1 MSKPETL
8 VILTPA
14 FPANEAD
21 SNWLPAHHQLVKA
34 LKDQFP
40 AMDIVVLAFLYPH
53 HAGRYDWN
61 GVRVISFNGMNRKGR
76 WQRLL
81 FWRDIWRALRQV
93 RRQHRVIGIFSFW
106 CGECALIGH
115 YFGLVHAIRHRCWI
129 SGQDA
134 QKGNKWVKLIRPRG
148 RELVAMSNFLR
159 RNFREN
165 YGIEPA
171 FVIPN
176 GIDAKLFTS
185 GGQVPASGGQGL
197 SSGSRPPA
205 TGSQPPERDIDIL
218 AAGSLVPLKQ
228 YEILVRVVDSLQQCF
243 PDIKALHCGEG
254 EEKGG
259 LQSQI
264 IELGLEGNL
273 CLLGEIPH
281 REVLQLMQRAKIFLH
296 PSSREG
302 FSTVCL
308 EALYAG
314 AQVISF
320 CDPADKQVPEW
331 HIVENEV
338 AMVTEAI
345 SILDAPPESKPV
357 LLHSIDENARAV
369 MELFR

>member
-1 MSKPETL
+1 MPKSETL

-34 LKDQFP
+34 LKQQFP
-40 AMDIVVLAFLYPH
+40 EKDIVVLAFLYPY
-53 HAGRYDWN
+53 HAVRYDWY
-61 GVRVISFNGMNRKGR
+61 GISVISFNGMSRKGR

-81 FWRDIWRALRQV
+81 LWRDIWRALRQV
-93 RRQHRVIGIFSFW
+93 RQQHKVIGIFSFW
-106 CGECALIGH
+106 YGECALIGH
-115 YFGLVHAIRHRCWI
+115 YFGLVFGIRHRCWV

-134 QKGNKWVKLIRPRG
+134 QKGNKWVKLIRPWG

-159 RNFREN
+159 RNFHEN
-165 YGIEPA
+165 YGIEPES
-171 FVIPN
+171 VIPN
-176 GIDAKLFTS
+176 GIDPQLF
-185 GGQVPASGGQGL
+185 
-197 SSGSRPPA
+197 SSVR
-205 TGSQPPERDIDIL
+205 QPPERDIDIL

-228 YEILVRVVDSLQQCF
+228 YEVLVRVVDSLRECF

-254 EEKGG
+254 EEKGR
-259 LQSQI
+259 LQSLGSQ
-264 IELGLEGNL
+264 LGLERNL
-273 CLLGEIPH
+273 QWLGEIPH
-281 REVLQLMQRAKIFLH
+281 KEVLQLMQRAKIFLH

-331 HIVENEV
+331 HIVENE
-338 AMVTEAI
+338 AGMVTEAI
-345 SILDAPPESKPV
+345 SLLDALPEPKSV

-369 MELFR
+369 MALFDSAPKLNG

>member
-1 MSKPETL
+1 LM
-8 VILTPA
+8 
-14 FPANEAD
+14 
-21 SNWLPAHHQLVKA
+21 
-34 LKDQFP
+34 
-40 AMDIVVLAFLYPH
+40 
-53 HAGRYDWN
+53 
-61 GVRVISFNGMNRKGR
+61 
-76 WQRLL
+76 
-81 FWRDIWRALRQV
+81 
-93 RRQHRVIGIFSFW
+93 
-106 CGECALIGH
+106 GH

-176 GIDAKLFTS
+176 GIDARLFSS
-185 GGQVPASGGQGL
+185 GGQEL
-197 SSGSRPPA
+197 SP
-205 TGSQPPERDIDIL
+205 GSQPPERDIDIL

-228 YEILVRVVDSLQQCF
+228 YEVLVRVVDSLQQCF
-243 PDIKALHCGEG
+243 PDIKALHCGDG
-254 EEKGG
+254 EEKGH

-264 IELGLEGNL
+264 IELGLERNL
-273 CLLGEIPH
+273 RLLGEIPH

-320 CDPADKQVPEW
+320 CDPADKRVPEW
-331 HIVENEV
+331 HIVENEA
-338 AMVTEAI
+338 AMVTEVI
-345 SILDAPPESKPV
+345 SILEALPEPQPV

>member
-1 MSKPETL
+1 
-8 VILTPA
+8 
-14 FPANEAD
+14 
-21 SNWLPAHHQLVKA
+21 
-34 LKDQFP
+34 
-40 AMDIVVLAFLYPH
+40 MDIVVLAFLYPH
-53 HAGRYDWN
+53 HAGHYNWN
-61 GVRVISFNGMNRKGR
+61 GVSVISFNGMNRNGR

-93 RRQHRVIGIFSFW
+93 RQQHRVIGIFSFW

-115 YFGLVHAIRHRCWI
+115 YFGLIHAIRHRCWI

-171 FVIPN
+171 VVIPN
-176 GIDAKLFTS
+176 GIDARLFSS
-185 GGQVPASGGQGL
+185 GGQVHASGSQVSSSGDQAL
-197 SSGSRPPA
+197 SSGSQLA
-205 TGSQPPERDIDIL
+205 ERDIDIL

-243 PDIKALHCGEG
+243 PDIKALHCGDG
-254 EEKGG
+254 EEKGD

-264 IELGLEGNL
+264 IELGLERNL

-331 HIVENEV
+331 HIVDNV
-338 AMVTEAI
+338 AEMITEAI
-345 SILDAPPESKPV
+345 SILEAPPESKPV

>member
-1 MSKPETL
+1 MSKAETL

-14 FPANEAD
+14 FPADEAD
-21 SNWLPAHHQLVKA
+21 SNWLPAHHQLVKE
-34 LKDQFP
+34 LKHQFP
-40 AMDIVVLAFLYPH
+40 DKDIVVLAFLYPY
-53 HAGRYDWN
+53 HAARYDWN
-61 GVRVISFNGMNRKGR
+61 GVSVISFNGMNGKGR

-81 FWRDIWRALRQV
+81 LWRDIWRALGQV
-93 RRQHRVIGIFSFW
+93 RRRHRIIGIFSFW
-106 CGECALIGH
+106 CGECAFMGH
-115 YFGLVHAIRHRCWI
+115 YFGLAHAIRHRCWI

-159 RNFREN
+159 RNFQEN
-165 YGIEPA
+165 YGIEPEV
-171 FVIPN
+171 VIPN
-176 GIDAKLFTS
+176 GIDARLF
-185 GGQVPASGGQGL
+185 
-197 SSGSRPPA
+197 SSGSWPPVA
-205 TGSQPPERDIDIL
+205 GSPSPERDIDIL

-254 EEKGG
+254 EEKGR
-259 LQSQI
+259 LQSLVG
-264 IELGLEGNL
+264 ELGLERNL
-273 CLLGEIPH
+273 QLLGEIPH

-320 CDPADKQVPEW
+320 CDPADRRVSEW
-331 HIVENEV
+331 HIVDNE
-338 AMVTEAI
+338 AGMVTEAI
-345 SILDAPPESKPV
+345 SILDAPPDPKPV
-357 LLHSIDENARAV
+357 LLHTIEENARAV

>member
-1 MSKPETL
+1 MPKPETL

-21 SNWLPAHHQLVKA
+21 SNWLPAHHQFVKA
-34 LKDQFP
+34 LKNQFP
-40 AMDIVVLAFLYPH
+40 AMEIVVMAFLYPH

-81 FWRDIWRALRQV
+81 LWRDIWRALRQV

-115 YFGLVHAIRHRCWI
+115 YFGLIYGIRHRCWI

-134 QKGNKWVKLIRPRG
+134 QKGNKWVRLIRPRG

-159 RNFREN
+159 RTFLEN
-165 YGIEPA
+165 YGVEPA
-171 FVIPN
+171 FVVPN
-176 GIDAKLFTS
+176 GIDAQMF
-185 GGQVPASGGQGL
+185 
-197 SSGSRPPA
+197 SSGN
-205 TGSQPPERDIDIL
+205 QPPERDIDIL

-243 PDIKALHCGEG
+243 PDIKALHCGGGG
-254 EEKGG
+254 EKDR
-259 LQSQI
+259 LQSLVSQ
-264 IELGLEGNL
+264 LGLEQNL
-273 CLLGEIPH
+273 QWLGEIPH

-296 PSSREG
+296 PSSGEG
-302 FSTVCL
+302 YSTVCL

-320 CDPADKQVPEW
+320 CDPADKRVPEW
-331 HIVENEV
+331 HIVDNEV
-338 AMVTEAI
+338 EMVTEAI
-345 SILDAPPESKPV
+345 SLLDALPEPKSV
-357 LLHSIDENARAV
+357 LLHYIDENARAV

>member
-1 MSKPETL
+1 MPKPETL

-21 SNWLPAHHQLVKA
+21 SNWLPAHHQMVKS
-34 LKDQFP
+34 LKHQFP
-40 AMDIVVLAFLYPH
+40 EMEIVVLAFLYPYR
-53 HAGRYDWN
+53 AGRYNWS
-61 GVRVISFNGMNRKGR
+61 GVGVISFNGMNRKGR

-81 FWRDIWRALRQV
+81 LWRDIWRELRHV
-93 RRQHRVIGIFSFW
+93 RRQHRVIGVFSFW

-159 RNFREN
+159 RNFQEN
-165 YGIEPA
+165 YGIEPE

-176 GIDAKLFTS
+176 GIDAQMF
-185 GGQVPASGGQGL
+185 
-197 SSGSRPPA
+197 SS
-205 TGSQPPERDIDIL
+205 GSQPPERDIDIL

-228 YEILVRVVDSLQQCF
+228 YEILVRVVDSLQQCY
-243 PDIKALHCGEG
+243 PNIKALHCGGG
-254 EEKGG
+254 EEKER
-259 LQSQI
+259 LQSLVSQ
-264 IELGLEGNL
+264 LGLEQNL
-273 CLLGEIPH
+273 QWLGEIPH

-296 PSSREG
+296 PSSAEG
-302 FSTVCL
+302 YSTVCL

-320 CDPADKQVPEW
+320 CDPADNRVPEW
-331 HIVENEV
+331 HIVANEV
-338 AMVTEAI
+338 EMVTEAI
-345 SILDAPPESKPV
+345 NLLDAPPESKPV

>member
-1 MSKPETL
+1 
-8 VILTPA
+8 
-14 FPANEAD
+14 
-21 SNWLPAHHQLVKA
+21 
-34 LKDQFP
+34 
-40 AMDIVVLAFLYPH
+40 
-53 HAGRYDWN
+53 
-61 GVRVISFNGMNRKGR
+61 
-76 WQRLL
+76 
-81 FWRDIWRALRQV
+81 
-93 RRQHRVIGIFSFW
+93 
-106 CGECALIGH
+106 
-115 YFGLVHAIRHRCWI
+115 
-129 SGQDA
+129 
-134 QKGNKWVKLIRPRG
+134 
-148 RELVAMSNFLR
+148 MSNFLR

-176 GIDAKLFTS
+176 GIDARLFS
-185 GGQVPASGGQGL
+185 SGGQGL
-197 SSGSRPPA
+197 SSGSQPPA

-228 YEILVRVVDSLQQCF
+228 YEILVRVIDSLQQCF
-243 PDIKALHCGEG
+243 PDIKAVHCGDG

-264 IELGLEGNL
+264 IELGLERNL
-273 CLLGEIPH
+273 QLLGEIPH

-320 CDPADKQVPEW
+320 CDPADKRVPEW

-338 AMVTEAI
+338 AMVTQALT
-345 SILDAPPESKPV
+345 ILEAPPESKRV
-357 LLHSIDENARAV
+357 LLHSIDENAKAV

>member
-1 MSKPETL
+1 MPKPETL

-21 SNWLPAHHQLVKA
+21 SNWLTAHHQLVKA
-34 LKDQFP
+34 LKCQFP
-40 AMDIVVLAFLYPH
+40 DMDIVVLAFLYPYQ
-53 HAGRYDWN
+53 ARCYDWN
-61 GVRVISFNGMNRKGR
+61 GIRVISFDGMNRKGR

-81 FWRDIWRALRQV
+81 LWRDIWRALREV
-93 RRQHRVIGIFSFW
+93 RRRHRVIGIFSVW

-115 YFGLVHAIRHRCWI
+115 YFGLFYAIRHRCWI

-134 QKGNKWVKLIRPRG
+134 QKGNKWIKLIRPRG

-165 YGIEPA
+165 YRVEPA

-176 GIDAKLFTS
+176 GIDAQLF
-185 GGQVPASGGQGL
+185 
-197 SSGSRPPA
+197 SSC
-205 TGSQPPERDIDIL
+205 SQPPERDIDIL
-218 AAGSLVPLKQ
+218 AVGSLVPLKQ

-243 PDIKALHCGEG
+243 PDIKALHCGAG
-254 EEKGG
+254 EEKDR
-259 LQSQI
+259 LQSLVV
-264 IELGLEGNL
+264 ELGLERNL
-273 CLLGEIPH
+273 RLLGEIPH
-281 REVLQLMQRAKIFLH
+281 REVLQLMQRAKVFLH

-320 CDPADKQVPEW
+320 CDPADKRVPEW
-331 HIVENEV
+331 RIVESE
-338 AMVTEAI
+338 AGMVTEAI
-345 SILDAPPESKPV
+345 SILDAPLESKPV